1 MDRVFLYLRV
11 QSDVRDRESGVVF
24 NVVRPVSYLPGAG
37 YFWKYRVP
45 MKELPQLLLSRT
57 DVPKTGS
64 GMVLLGRH
72 RAGARPSSRAL
83 VGDLI
88 DAVGGDVSVL
98 MSRVEAREG
107 EAFKRK
113 QRDLAEVLAQI
124 LEEDGALDT
133 RPVLEPGE
141 RLGRLADLHG
151 DRLDL
156 DTIAWLDRLWSQRI
170 LSRDLVE
177 TDDQVLD

>member
-64 GMVLLGRH
+64 GMV
-72 RAGARPSSRAL
+72 AG
-83 VGDLI
+83 
-88 DAVGGDVSVL
+88 
-98 MSRVEAREG
+98 
-107 EAFKRK
+107 
-113 QRDLAEVLAQI
+113 
-124 LEEDGALDT
+124 GALYHT
-133 RPVLEPGE
+133 ASFAGL
-141 RLGRLADLHG
+141 
-151 DRLDL
+151 
-156 DTIAWLDRLWSQRI
+156 
-170 LSRDLVE
+170 
-177 TDDQVLD
+177 